1 MLGMMAL
8 GFVQL
13 AEALMMVP
21 FGRTPF
27 WEVERVGL
35 GGVLD
40 GDLEG
45 EEGREGLFTEMMV
58 GIVGWVD
65 RCICGR
71 DARRRLKWPW
81 WRRGNM
87 RVS

>member
-1 MLGMMAL
+1 
-8 GFVQL
+8 
-13 AEALMMVP
+13 MMVP

-27 WEVERVGL
+27 WEVGRVGL

-58 GIVGWVD
+58 GIVGWVG
-65 RCICGR
+65 RRICGR
-71 DARRRLKWPW
+71 DTRRRLKWPW

>member
-1 MLGMMAL
+1 
-8 GFVQL
+8 
-13 AEALMMVP
+13 MMVP

-45 EEGREGLFTEMMV
+45 EEGRGGLFTEMMV

-65 RCICGR
+65 RRICGR
-71 DARRRLKWPW
+71 DTRRRLKWP
-81 WRRGNM
+81 
-87 RVS
+87 